1 MIYLSGNS
9 LRAPLPPSFPG
20 EQFAPRISPT
30 HLKEHSMNSDSL
42 ATIDGRF
49 QTPTPQYT
57 LSEPERRQRV
67 LELTIGYLIAR
78 TVTGEIWFEGFAD
91 VDVFLEAAPLATVEF
106 RSAKSHLQNAASIIV
121 VSRSSAPRRLSCA

>member
-1 MIYLSGNS
+1 
-9 LRAPLPPSFPG
+9 
-20 EQFAPRISPT
+20 
-30 HLKEHSMNSDSL
+30 MNSDSL

-106 RSAKSHLQNAASIIV
+106 RSAKSHLQNALDYC
-121 VSRSSAPRRLSCA
+121 RLQEFGAAAFELRVIRGILHKL